1 MMKQVFLFILF
12 MAALSIPVYAAPD
25 EGVYDEVFGTDVSS
39 SVVREE
45 LLESTPISA
54 TMEEGVAPY
63 AGSDSL
69 AGGYYFVCDCALGS
83 NVKFYVPLEWAH
95 DVFTLDRSGAP
106 VNLSN
111 TTCNAFCPAFPDYTF
126 SCSRF
131 GTFTYRASNYNTTDL
146 RITNISDTN
155 IEFLE
160 DDTQLPSDS
169 DMLLLIAALIFV
181 FGACGLILR
190 RR

>member
-1 MMKQVFLFILF
+1 MRNFLFIILCVV
-12 MAALSIPVYAAPD
+12 ALAIPVSAAPD
-25 EGVYDEVFGTDVSS
+25 EGVVDAIVAIDGADPADPEDPLASTAVS
-39 SVVREE
+39 EAQE
-45 LLESTPISA
+45 T
-54 TMEEGVAPY
+54 GVDAL
-63 AGSDSL
+63 ALDGSL

-83 NVKFYVPLEWAH
+83 NLKFYVPLEWAH
-95 DVFTLDRSGAP
+95 DVFTLDSSGEP

-111 TTCNAFCPAFPDYTF
+111 TTCNAFCPAYPDYTF

-131 GTFTYRASNYNTTDL
+131 GTFTYRASNYNTSDL
-146 RITNISDTN
+146 RITNITATN

-169 DMLLLIAALIFV
+169 DMLLVIAALIFV

>member
-1 MMKQVFLFILF
+1 MKNVVMFLLFLAAFAFPVRATGVGGVSDAILVDNLATEFQV
-12 MAALSIPVYAAPD
+12 
-25 EGVYDEVFGTDVSS
+25 EEVEVGSS
-39 SVVREE
+39 PR
-45 LLESTPISA
+45 
-54 TMEEGVAPY
+54 
-63 AGSDSL
+63 AGGDSL
-69 AGGYYFVCDCALGS
+69 SGGYYFVVDCALGNS
-83 NVKFYVPLEWAH
+83 LKFYVPLEWSH
-95 DVFTLDRSGAP
+95 DVFTLNSSGGL

-111 TTCNAFCPAFPDYTF
+111 NTCYAYCPAYPDYTF

-131 GTFTYRASNYNTTDL
+131 GTFTYRATNYNTTDL
-146 RITNISDTN
+146 MITNISDSN

-169 DMLLLIAALIFV
+169 DLLLLIAGLVFV

>member
-1 MMKQVFLFILF
+1 MKNFLFLILF
-12 MAALSIPVYAAPD
+12 VAALAVPVSAAPD
-25 EGVYDEVFGTDVSS
+25 EGVVDGIVVFDESDSLDPASPMEDSPVSDT
-39 SVVREE
+39 
-45 LLESTPISA
+45 L
-54 TMEEGVAPY
+54 EEGIAP
-63 AGSDSL
+63 AAVSGSL
-69 AGGYYFVCDCALGS
+69 AGGYYFVADCALGS
-83 NVKFYVPLEWAH
+83 DVKFYVPLEWAH
-95 DVFTLDRSGAP
+95 DVFTFNSSGNL

-111 TTCNAFCPAFPDYTF
+111 TTCYAYCPAYPDYTF

-131 GTFTYRASNYNTTDL
+131 GTFTYRATNYNTTDL

-169 DMLLLIAALIFV
+169 EMMIVIATMIFL
-181 FGACGLILR
+181 FGACNLVLR

>member
-1 MMKQVFLFILF
+1 MKNLILIFLFLAA
-12 MAALSIPVYAAPD
+12 MAIPVCAAP
-25 EGVYDEVFGTDVSS
+25 VEVVTDGTVATDADSLVDLEAHSDALLFS
-39 SVVREE
+39 EE
-45 LLESTPISA
+45 IESGI
-54 TMEEGVAPY
+54 APL
-63 AGSDSL
+63 AVSDSL
-69 AGGYYFVCDCALGS
+69 AGGYYFVCHCALGS
-83 NVKFYVPLEWAH
+83 NVKIYVPLEWAH

-126 SCSRF
+126 SCGRF

-146 RITNISDTN
+146 MITNISDTN